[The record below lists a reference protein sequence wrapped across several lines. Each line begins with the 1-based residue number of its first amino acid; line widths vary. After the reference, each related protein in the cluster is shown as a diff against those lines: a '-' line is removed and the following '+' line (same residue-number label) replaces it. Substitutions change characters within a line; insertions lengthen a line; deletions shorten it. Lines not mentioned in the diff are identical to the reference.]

1 MLDRKAM
8 YEPLLISICTKRQE
22 HLKKQG
28 IKTRLLLSCVDGAKL
43 VNPLSYLSPRSFYDF
58 DKIRDDHRNINTI
71 GGIGCYLSHVNAWKH
86 VVNLD
91 HPELILED
99 DATLIPGKDWRK
111 CFSEWQQGSH
121 QNPRI
126 KFLQYGPLG
135 SDVYWGAAAYMIN
148 PAAARFLVDRAL
160 PVDMHPDL
168 FMHSVIRQH
177 GWDFETSDGPYF
189 TQYESNEGPFKTSVQ
204 LTDET
209 DRPVNLYRY

>member
-28 IKTRLLLSCVDGAKL
+28 ITTRLLLSCVDGAKL

-91 HPELILED
+91 RPELILED
-99 DATLIPGKDWRK
+99 DATLIPGKD
-111 CFSEWQQGSH
+111 FSGS
-121 QNPRI
+121 
-126 KFLQYGPLG
+126 
-135 SDVYWGAAAYMIN
+135 S
-148 PAAARFLVDRAL
+148 
-160 PVDMHPDL
+160 
-168 FMHSVIRQH
+168 
-177 GWDFETSDGPYF
+177 YF
-189 TQYESNEGPFKTSVQ
+189 QR
-204 LTDET
+204 L
-209 DRPVNLYRY
+209 